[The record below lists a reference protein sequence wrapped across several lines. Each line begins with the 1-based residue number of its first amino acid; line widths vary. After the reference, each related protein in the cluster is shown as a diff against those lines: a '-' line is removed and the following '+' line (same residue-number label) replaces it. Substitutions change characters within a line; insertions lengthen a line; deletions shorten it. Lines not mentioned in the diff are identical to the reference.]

1 MRKNI
6 TLALIGVF
14 LIVIA
19 YLAITNDP
27 SQKTSGTGS
36 GKIAVIEVNGAITGG
51 AGASFTSE
59 IASGDNIM
67 RAIQK
72 AKDRNDIKAV
82 ILRINSPG
90 GTAGASQEIGIELDK
105 LKETGKPIVTSMGD
119 MCASGGYWIACS
131 SDYIVA
137 NGTTITGSIGVIM
150 QLANLEG
157 LYEKLGIKPEVI
169 KSGQFKDIGSA
180 NREMTAEEHE
190 LLQELIDDSYEQ
202 FLEQVRQ
209 GRKDKISETELIRI
223 ADGRIVSGRQA
234 YELGLIDHIGN
245 YYDAIK
251 KAEEMAGLPEGAEV
265 EILNKTNY
273 LDMFLLNTSM
283 KNILFDNNIWQIN

>member
-6 TLALIGVF
+6 TLALMGVF
-14 LIVIA
+14 LVVIA

-27 SQKTSGTGS
+27 AQKSSGTGL

-72 AKDRNDIKAV
+72 AKDRKDIKAV

-180 NREMTAEEHE
+180 NRKMTAEEHE

-234 YELGLIDHIGN
+234 LELGLVDELGN

-251 KAEEMAGLPEGAEV
+251 IAEEMGGLPEGAEV

-273 LDMFLLNTSM
+273 LDMFLLNTGM
-283 KNILFDNNIWQIN
+283 KNILFDNNLLQIN

>member
-1 MRKNI
+1 M
-6 TLALIGVF
+6 GVF
-14 LIVIA
+14 LVVIA

-27 SQKTSGTGS
+27 AQKSSGTGL

-72 AKDRNDIKAV
+72 AKDRKDIKAV

-180 NREMTAEEHE
+180 NRKMTAEEHE

-234 YELGLIDHIGN
+234 LELGLVDELGN

-251 KAEEMAGLPEGAEV
+251 IAEEMGGLPEGAEV

-273 LDMFLLNTSM
+273 LDMFLLNTGM
-283 KNILFDNNIWQIN
+283 KNILFDNNLLQIN